1 MTALLLASCAGRP
14 DFDVRIQKP
23 VAKTFIEIAE
33 LNGDPIIIAVY
44 DFFDMTG
51 QKKPGGSFASM
62 STAVTQGSYQ
72 LLIKALQDVGEGK
85 WFRVVERASLPSL
98 LQERKLI
105 RSTRQMA
112 DGEDAE
118 PLPPLLFAGAYI
130 TGGIVGYDSDTK
142 SGGIGARILGIQ
154 ANTKYR
160 QDVVTI
166 ILRLVNVQ
174 TGEVVISTTIEKTI
188 FSTGKGADIFKY
200 FDTDTML
207 LETEV
212 GMARNEPVTFAVRKA
227 IEAGVAE
234 IIQQGA
240 NKELWK
246 IKLPE
251 PPKNVEESD
260 AEVVTEEA
268 TMELTVTQGKP
279 EKIKTR
285 AEYLAEK
292 AAKKLAKKKAKE
304 FELTKKK
311 AKEYKLKLEKKAK
324 KELLLAEK
332 KAKKELLLAEKKAK
346 KEKKLADAKAEKEL
360 ELAEKKA
367 KRELVLAKKA
377 EKKAQKIELATYNK
391 ENDTNFKTYSAYL
404 KHLEKLKKALEKD
417 AAILLTETQSRQ
429 LRKEQY
435 QAWQLDAEE
444 AALEVED
451 ESIIIDTNTVTSD
464 ND

>member
-1 MTALLLASCAGRP
+1 MLKKIIFIFMTALLLASCAGRP

-23 VAKTFIEIAE
+23 VAKTFIEVAE
-33 LNGDPIIIAVY
+33 LDGDPVIIAVY

-51 QKKPGGSFASM
+51 QKKPGGKFASM

-142 SGGIGARILGIQ
+142 SGGIGARILGVQ

-160 QDVVTI
+160 QDVVTV

-200 FDTDTML
+200 FDADTML
-207 LETEV
+207 LESEV

-246 IKLPE
+246 IKLPPE
-251 PPKNVEESD
+251 PVVPEVVEEVKE
-260 AEVVTEEA
+260 EVKVD
-268 TMELTVTQGKP
+268 LTVTQGKP
-279 EKIKTR
+279 EKIKKR

-292 AAKKLAKKKAKE
+292 AAKKLAEKEAKE
-304 FELTKKK
+304 L
-311 AKEYKLKLEKKAK
+311 K
-324 KELLLAEK
+324 KELLLD
-332 KAKKELLLAEKKAK
+332 EKKAK
-346 KEKKLADAKAEKEL
+346 KEKKLADAKAKKELLLAEKKAKDDL

-435 QAWQLDAEE
+435 QAKMV
-444 AALEVED
+444 ALEVKD
-451 ESIIIDTNTVTSD
+451 ESVIIDTNTVTSD

>member
-1 MTALLLASCAGRP
+1 MLKKIIFIFMTALLLASCAGRP

-23 VAKTFIEIAE
+23 VEKTFIEVAE
-33 LNGDPIIIAVY
+33 LDGDPVIIAVY
-44 DFFDMTG
+44 DFLDMTG
-51 QKKPGGSFASM
+51 QKKPGGNFASM

-72 LLIKALQDVGEGK
+72 LLIKALQDAGDGK

-112 DGEDAE
+112 DGENAE

-142 SGGIGARILGIQ
+142 SGGIGARILGVQ

-188 FSTGKGADIFKY
+188 FSTGRGADIFKY
-200 FDTDTML
+200 FDADTML
-207 LETEV
+207 LESEV

-234 IIQQGA
+234 IIERGA
-240 NKELWK
+240 DKELWK
-246 IKLPE
+246 IKLPPE
-251 PPKNVEESD
+251 PVVPEIVEDLDS
-260 AEVVTEEA
+260 EVKTEE
-268 TMELTVTQGKP
+268 EVKVDLTIEQGKP

-285 AEYLAEK
+285 AEY
-292 AAKKLAKKKAKE
+292 
-304 FELTKKK
+304 
-311 AKEYKLKLEKKAK
+311 
-324 KELLLAEK
+324 LAEK

-346 KEKKLADAKAEKEL
+346 KEALEAEK
-360 ELAEKKA
+360 
-367 KRELVLAKKA
+367 LAKKEA
-377 EKKAQKIELATYNK
+377 LLAKKELKKIQKNELTWYNK
-391 ENDTNFKTYSAYL
+391 ANSTDFKTWAEYQAHL
-404 KHLEKLKKALEKD
+404 KHLVAIELKETEKEARKAKIQAMLNPEK
-417 AAILLTETQSRQ
+417 
-429 LRKEQY
+429 
-435 QAWQLDAEE
+435 
-444 AALEVED
+444 AALEVKD
-451 ESIIIDTNTVTSD
+451 ESVIIDTNTPTN